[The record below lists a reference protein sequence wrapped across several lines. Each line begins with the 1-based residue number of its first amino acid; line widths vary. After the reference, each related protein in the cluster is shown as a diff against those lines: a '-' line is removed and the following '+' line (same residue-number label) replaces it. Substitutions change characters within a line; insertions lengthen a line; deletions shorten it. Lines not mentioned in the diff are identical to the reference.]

1 MTSHKTTEISTTLRD
16 EILLGQYR
24 PGERLPSERDLAARF
39 CTNRGAVREAIKIL
53 EQLGIANVQP
63 GGVRV
68 VPVEEAT
75 LGVLS
80 HLMNLDKSLEPY
92 LIENVIEVFGSM
104 LSLSARSA
112 INKATPEQIGELTEN
127 VEKLKT
133 EGVMTE
139 ESWELLANQFIS
151 INQNLVLKL
160 IANGLQ
166 TQFLGRMNPN
176 QNRVAVNRDVASRKL
191 LDNLAVA
198 IKANNGDAAAN
209 SITMHFDY
217 LREIY
222 QQMHPT
228 S

>member
-133 EGVMTE
+133 EGIMTE
-139 ESWELLANQFIS
+139 ESWKLLANQFIS

-198 IKANNGDAAAN
+198 IEANNGDAAAN

>member
-133 EGVMTE
+133 EGIMTE
-139 ESWELLANQFIS
+139 ESWKLLANQFIS

-198 IKANNGDAAAN
+198 IEANNGDAAAN

-222 QQMHPT
+222 QQIHPT

>member
-139 ESWELLANQFIS
+139 ESWKLLANQFIS

-222 QQMHPT
+222 QQIHPT
-228 S
+228 G

>member
-139 ESWELLANQFIS
+139 ESWKLLANQFIS

-191 LDNLAVA
+191 LDNLAAA

-222 QQMHPT
+222 QQIHPT
-228 S
+228 G

>member
-63 GGVRV
+63 GGVRA

-139 ESWELLANQFIS
+139 ESWKLLANQFIS

-222 QQMHPT
+222 QQIHPT
-228 S
+228 G

>member
-133 EGVMTE
+133 EGIMTE
-139 ESWELLANQFIS
+139 ESWKLLANQFIS

-222 QQMHPT
+222 QQIHPT

>member
-222 QQMHPT
+222 QQIHPT
-228 S
+228 G